1 MNNIYDN
8 VLSEKTKTI
17 LRSYFVLKND
27 CKYNKKEDIKKE
39 VDDLF
44 LSVFND
50 ANVTLDG
57 FYSFVNLSSEHIQN
71 ETRKCFHAIFD
82 RMLKE
87 CSVINNHMME
97 YVYHCHREESD
108 PNYKDNPDSIMHKQV
123 IGSYKQEF
131 EHYKNNLP
139 KIIMDYI
146 NHSSIDMDEETKKS
160 IVDVVVLSRPLRF
173 NNTANSDLPGLNFIL
188 NHVLNKII
196 VSYKNYIVNFLA
208 EMIFKSDIKINYSTL
223 NKKPDKKGHRGPIK
237 RNIETQKLVF
247 AITSA
252 TTGKY
257 PNVSDDKL
265 AKAIQKHLTE
275 KGIGGSYNTVKKWV
289 KERREQ
295 EGTIRNGEE
304 SYKGVI
310 SLVIP

>member
-1 MNNIYDN
+1 MNNVYDN
-8 VLSEKTKTI
+8 VLSEKTKSI

-50 ANVTLDG
+50 ANVTLDE
-57 FYSFVNLSSEHIQN
+57 FYSFVKLASDHIQN
-71 ETRKCFHAIFD
+71 EARECFNIIFD

-87 CSVINNHMME
+87 CSVINNNMMV
-97 YVYHCHREESD
+97 YAYHCHREESD
-108 PNYKDNPDSIMHKQV
+108 PDYKDNPDSIMHKQKV
-123 IGSYKQEF
+123 ESYKQEF
-131 EHYKNNLP
+131 KRYKNNLP
-139 KIIMDYI
+139 EIIMDYI
-146 NHSSIDMDEETKKS
+146 NCSSIDIDEETKKS
-160 IVDVVVLSRPLRF
+160 IADVVVLSRPLLF
-173 NNTANSDLPGLNFIL
+173 NNTANSDLPFLNFIL

-196 VSYKNYIVNFLA
+196 VSYNNYIFNFLA
-208 EMIFKSDIKINYSTL
+208 EMIFKSDIKINYSAS
-223 NKKPDKKGHRGPIK
+223 NKKPDKKGSRGPIK

-252 TTGKY
+252 TVEKY

-265 AKAIQKHLTE
+265 AKAIQKHLTDR
-275 KGIGGSYNTVKKWV
+275 GIGGSYNTVKKWV

-295 EGTIRNGEE
+295 EGTIHDGEK

>member
-1 MNNIYDN
+1 MNNVYDN
-8 VLSEKTKTI
+8 VLSEKTKSI

-27 CKYNKKEDIKKE
+27 CRYNKKEDIKKE

-50 ANVTLDG
+50 ASVTLDG

-71 ETRKCFHAIFD
+71 ETRECFHIIFD
-82 RMLKE
+82 RIMKE
-87 CSVINNHMME
+87 CSVINNRMMIYEYNSHM
-97 YVYHCHREESD
+97 EESD
-108 PNYKDNPDSIMHKQV
+108 PDYKDNSDSIIYKQELA
-123 IGSYKQEF
+123 SYKQEF
-131 EHYKNNLP
+131 EYYKNNLP
-139 KIIMDYI
+139 EIIMDYI

-160 IVDVVVLSRPLRF
+160 IADVVVLSHPLRF
-173 NNTANSDLPGLNFIL
+173 NNITNSDLPVLNFIL
-188 NHVLNKII
+188 SHVLNKII
-196 VSYKNYIVNFLA
+196 VSYNNYIINFLA
-208 EMIFKSDIKINYSTL
+208 EMIFKSDIKFNYSTL
-223 NKKPDKKGHRGPIK
+223 NKRTDKKGNRGPIK

-247 AITSA
+247 AITNA
-252 TTGKY
+252 TVGKY

-265 AKAIQKHLTE
+265 AKSIQKYLTDR
-275 KGIGGSYNTVKKWV
+275 GIGGSYNTVKKWV

-295 EGTIRNGEE
+295 EGTIRDGEE

>member
-1 MNNIYDN
+1 MNNVYDN
-8 VLSEKTKTI
+8 VLSEKTKSI

-50 ANVTLDG
+50 ANVALDG
-57 FYSFVNLSSEHIQN
+57 FYSFVKLSSDHIQN
-71 ETRKCFHAIFD
+71 EARECFNIIFD
-82 RMLKE
+82 RIRKE
-87 CSVINNHMME
+87 HSVMEHRMIMYINESHKK
-97 YVYHCHREESD
+97 ESD
-108 PNYKDNPDSIMHKQV
+108 PNYEVNPEI
-123 IGSYKQEF
+123 ITFKQEF
-131 EHYKNNLP
+131 KNYKNNIP
-139 KIIMDYI
+139 GTVIHYI
-146 NHSSIDMDEETKKS
+146 NKSSIDVDEETKKT
-160 IVDVVVLSRPLRF
+160 IADILALSLPSGF
-173 NNTANSDLPGLNFIL
+173 KNIEGSDLPVFNFIL

-208 EMIFKSDIKINYSTL
+208 KMIFKSDIKINYGTL

-247 AITSA
+247 TITSA
-252 TTGKY
+252 TVGKY

-265 AKAIQKHLTE
+265 AKAIQKHLTDR
-275 KGIGGSYNTVKKWV
+275 GIGGSYNTVKKWV

-295 EGTIRNGEE
+295 EGTIRDGEE

-310 SLVIP
+310 SLVMP